1 MFRHIAAPDA
11 QLQKLQGCSG
21 NSRESL
27 GALGYEPKDISN
39 FNNLQDAGG
48 PRKTL

>member
-1 MFRHIAAPDA
+1 VIFRHIAAPDA
-11 QLQKLQGCSG
+11 QLAKAPQHNKDAPG

-39 FNNLQDAGG
+39 FNAL
-48 PRKTL
+48 